1 MAANEAAA
9 SLATRL
15 REATAELHHAAERS
29 ALMQALLRGQTTP
42 HHYAR
47 LLQQLLPLY
56 AALEP
61 LVTARVDASDAP
73 AWLREAWAPG
83 LARLAALQHDLAT
96 LAAPAAAPLPATQA
110 YVERLAALDGLPAAQ
125 CDPRLLAH
133 VYVRHLG
140 DLSGGQVLQRTL
152 ARAFGSDQG
161 LRFHQ
166 FGDPA
171 AVAQLKAR
179 LRGALAA
186 LPAQGPLADAAVD
199 EALWAFAQ
207 HIHLFDELA
216 AAG

>member
-1 MAANEAAA
+1 MAANEAAP
-9 SLATRL
+9 SLAARL
-15 REATAELHHAAERS
+15 REATAELHHTAERS

-42 HHYAR
+42 QHYAQ

-61 LVTARVDASDAP
+61 RMAARVAASDAP

-83 LARLAALQHDLAT
+83 LARLAALRHDIAT
-96 LAAPAAAPLPATQA
+96 LAAPPAAPLPATQA
-110 YVERLAALDGLPAAQ
+110 YVDRLAALDGTPAQRDA
-125 CDPRLLAH
+125 RLLAH

-152 ARAFGSDQG
+152 ARAFGSADG

-166 FGDPA
+166 FGDAA

-207 HIHLFDELA
+207 HIRLFDELA
-216 AAG
+216 TAG